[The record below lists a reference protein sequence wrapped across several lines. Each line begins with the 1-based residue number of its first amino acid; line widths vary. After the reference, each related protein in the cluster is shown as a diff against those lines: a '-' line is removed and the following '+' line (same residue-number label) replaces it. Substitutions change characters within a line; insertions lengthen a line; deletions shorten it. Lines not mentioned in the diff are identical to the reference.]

1 MNATAALAAPSVS
14 ARPCPAWCEH
24 GESHGSQLHQGYVH
38 EVGDLLLN
46 LYQDFGDNFAMIGI
60 ADTADQEIFLNPDEA
75 EQVAMILLRLV
86 RAARRA

>member
-1 MNATAALAAPSVS
+1 MNATAALAAPS

-24 GESHGSQLHQGYVH
+24 GESHGSQLHQGNVH

-46 LYQDFGDNFAMIGI
+46 LYQDFGDDFAMIGI
-60 ADTADQEIFLNPDEA
+60 SDSADQEIFLNPEEA